1 MKYIK
6 RIIIYAYILAVAL
19 LLASCGNN
27 SDSTFGKNE
36 YNIYYLKKE
45 SKTLYPV
52 VYEAENTDADLLA
65 DELIEQLMT
74 APKSLDVSLTMNDK
88 VTYMK
93 HSIEDNILYLYF
105 DSNYGSM
112 KAEDE
117 ILCRAALAK
126 TLTQIEGIDY
136 ISIYTGEAAIT
147 DTQGN
152 PIGLI
157 AASDFIESISD
168 VNSYERIE
176 LKLYFADESGE
187 RLVEEDRSVMSSIN
201 TSKEKLI
208 IDELMKGTRS
218 SSLKATLPADSKLLN
233 ISVSDN
239 VCYVNFDESFLL
251 GVGDVQGY
259 VTIYSIVNSLTDL
272 SSVSKVQISANGIQ
286 NVNLKDSISLNT
298 VFERNLDYIGEN

>member
-1 MKYIK
+1 MKYVK
-6 RIIIYAYILAVAL
+6 RIIIYAYIMAAAL

-27 SDSTFGKNE
+27 SDSTLGANE

-52 VYEAENTDADLLA
+52 VYEAANTDADLLA
-65 DELIEQLMT
+65 DELIKQLMT

-93 HSIEDNILYLYF
+93 HSIEDDILYLYF

-208 IDELMKGTRS
+208 IDELMKGPRS
-218 SSLKATLPADSKLLN
+218 TSLKATLPADSKLLN

>member
-1 MKYIK
+1 MKYLK
-6 RIIIYAYILAVAL
+6 GIIIYACILAVAV
-19 LLASCGNN
+19 LLASCADNFE
-27 SDSTFGKNE
+27 STLGENE

-52 VYEAENTDADLLA
+52 VYEAKNTNADLLA

-74 APKSLDVSLTMNDK
+74 APKSVDVSLTMNDK

-112 KAEDE
+112 KAEEE

-126 TLTQIEGIDY
+126 TMTQLEGIDY

-147 DTQGN
+147 DSQGS

-157 AASDFIESISD
+157 AASDFIENISD
-168 VNSYERIE
+168 VNSYEKIE

-187 RLVEEDRSVMSSIN
+187 GLVEEERSVMSTIN

-208 IDELMKGTRS
+208 IDELMKGPRS
-218 SSLKATLPADSKLLN
+218 SNLKATLPTDSKLLN

-239 VCYVNFDESFLL
+239 VCYVNFDDSFLL

-272 SSVSKVQISANGIQ
+272 PSVSKVQISANGIQ

>member
-27 SDSTFGKNE
+27 SDSTLGANE

-52 VYEAENTDADLLA
+52 VYEAENTNADLLA

-74 APKSLDVSLTMNDK
+74 APKALDVSLTMNDK

-208 IDELMKGTRS
+208 IDELMKGPRS
-218 SSLKATLPADSKLLN
+218 TSLKATLPADSKLLN

>member
-1 MKYIK
+1 MKYVK
-6 RIIIYAYILAVAL
+6 RIIIYAYILVAAL

-27 SDSTFGKNE
+27 SDSTLGANE

-52 VYEAENTDADLLA
+52 VYEAANTDADLLA
-65 DELIEQLMT
+65 DELIKQLMT

-93 HSIEDNILYLYF
+93 HSIEDDILYLYF

-208 IDELMKGTRS
+208 IDELMKGPRS
-218 SSLKATLPADSKLLN
+218 TSLKATLPADSKLLN